1 MPSTPKLFISDSGYS
16 SLIEVNPTTFAVGS
30 FHFGLGSGRLQ
41 VSPQNELCQ
50 ADSDNIW
57 VIKPDWS
64 RYRWAGHDNNGQ
76 YRVVDTE
83 SLYVS
88 HSSAGIAYQVDLN
101 GDGYLSEF
109 DLGGER
115 KVIVQTNVSGFTF
128 KGNDYSRVTE
138 VEGRKIDQA
147 FIGSCTNARLE
158 DLRIAAEILK
168 GRKVEKFTKV
178 IIIPAS
184 QEVYRAAAEEGLLST
199 FVEAGA
205 MVCSPTCGPCME
217 SHMGILGP
225 GEVCISSTNRNFQ
238 GRAGDI
244 TAQIFLASPATV
256 AASALTGKISDP
268 RQYF

>member
-1 MPSTPKLFISDSGYS
+1 MVAVPPK
-16 SLIEVNPTTFAVGS
+16 P
-30 FHFGLGSGRLQ
+30 
-41 VSPQNELCQ
+41 
-50 ADSDNIW
+50 
-57 VIKPDWS
+57 
-64 RYRWAGHDNNGQ
+64 
-76 YRVVDTE
+76 
-83 SLYVS
+83 
-88 HSSAGIAYQVDLN
+88 
-101 GDGYLSEF
+101 
-109 DLGGER
+109 
-115 KVIVQTNVSGFTF
+115 TNVMG
-128 KGNDYSRVTE
+128 VTE

-158 DLRIAAEILK
+158 DLQIAAKILK

-199 FVEAGA
+199 FVDAGA

-225 GEVCISSTNRNFQ
+225 GEVCISSANRNYQ
-238 GRAGDI
+238 GRAGDA